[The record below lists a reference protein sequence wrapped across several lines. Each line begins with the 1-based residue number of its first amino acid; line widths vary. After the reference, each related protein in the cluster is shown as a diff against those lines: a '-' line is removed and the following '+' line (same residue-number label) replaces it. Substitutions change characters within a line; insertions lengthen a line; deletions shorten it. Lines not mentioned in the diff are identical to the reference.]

1 MNIDRLK
8 INKFFDEQLKQR
20 EIPSEVANSLISA
33 LINASLMGIDSH
45 GVNLFSHYLDCIDNG
60 RINPHAKIEM
70 RKVGSTVIC
79 NANENFSHH
88 AAQSLIHELAEVSEN
103 TGVNCEPGVPNI
115 VNLPSTE
122 SGEER
127 CRTESSVSFPSTYNL
142 CVSSTIHSTKP
153 ASHVWSS
160 ALVLIV
166 PIRIVKSKR
175 AEKATAFTLLI
186 AIPHRSSSIKKL
198 WSVYQ
203 KNTQFNRYEHKN
215 IPQVIDKAFT
225 VPFVRK
231 PLFSSVA
238 PRTESI

>member
-1 MNIDRLK
+1 MRVNGFKLVHALSGEFSKIAEKYTLIDMDAF
-8 INKFFDEQLKQR
+8 IGFT
-20 EIPSEVANSLISA
+20 
-33 LINASLMGIDSH
+33 MGGD
-45 GVNLFSHYLDCIDNG
+45 
-60 RINPHAKIEM
+60 
-70 RKVGSTVIC
+70 
-79 NANENFSHH
+79 
-88 AAQSLIHELAEVSEN
+88 VSEN

-153 ASHVWSS
+153 ASQVWSS

-166 PIRIVKSKR
+166 LTRIVKSKR

-198 WSVYQ
+198 WGVYQ
-203 KNTQFNRYEHKN
+203 KNTQFTKYEHKN

-231 PLFSSVA
+231 PLFSNVA
-238 PRTESI
+238 PKIESI